1 MRTKIKGNEAR
12 EVINSRKTIIN
23 INDDILIGKD
33 QVTNVGADCLIDIG
47 GTYNQVVMDDAAVYW
62 MGTGNT
68 ITAVKLAISSAS
80 NLDLNA
86 AINLGISC
94 GVNMD
99 ITSIGIMTLDNIS
112 MITKTTG
119 VNWITNLISV
129 HNSTT
134 LHKITGL
141 PIMLN

>member
-1 MRTKIKGNEAR
+1 MK
-12 EVINSRKTIIN
+12 RKTIIN

-33 QVTNVGADCLIDIG
+33 QLINVGIDCQIDIG
-47 GTYNQVVMDDAAVYW
+47 GTYNQVVDKDAAIYW
-62 MGTGNT
+62 MGAGNT